1 MRRVVLAVA
10 LGAVAV
16 GLTIGA
22 SGANAASA
30 ATTRDAPSARAA
42 AEPPPT
48 PAQCLARDGARCLTP
63 ASLSAV
69 YGIDAL
75 RTQGLTGKGVTI
87 GIVDSFGSP
96 TITEDLQVFDQ
107 AYNLPAVNLQI
118 VTPAGTPPTFL
129 ESNSDMVGWATETTL
144 DVEVAHAV
152 APDAKILLIETPTS
166 ETEGLQGFPEIIK
179 SEQAMIAANKVD
191 ILSQSF
197 AATEETFDSPEQIR
211 QLSSEIYPLAQQAG
225 VTVLSSSGDSG
236 PTDDMLDMKSLY
248 TYPVTS
254 WPASDPLVTAV
265 GGTRLNVAASGLRAT
280 PDVAWGGPGVS
291 GAGGGGRSVVFGRP
305 TFQASIAAAAG
316 AHRAVPDIS
325 LDADP
330 ASGLTIYGSFD
341 GGSWSV
347 GGGTSQA
354 APLLAGIVALADQ
367 AAGKRV
373 GYLNDALYGLAAAAD
388 HGASSGI
395 VDVTSGSNNLTGHTA
410 VSGYNAVSGYDL
422 ATGLGTVNANLFVPA
437 IVKATAGQAKPLAGG
452 AAPASSSAPAT
463 SASPKASAT
472 PSPAKVSPTSSAS
485 PSPQSAAGVK
495 NDSSSGDTV
504 SAGTIA
510 IAVLAFLVAAGGS
523 GYAFHQRRRRTG

>member
-10 LGAVAV
+10 LGGVAV

-22 SGANAASA
+22 SGAGAASA
-30 ATTRDAPSARAA
+30 AATGSRLASQTA
-42 AEPPPT
+42 AEPPPS

-69 YGIDAL
+69 YGIAAL
-75 RTQGLTGKGVTI
+75 RAQGLTGKGVTI

-96 TITEDLQVFDQ
+96 TITQDLQVFDQ
-107 AYNLPAVNLQI
+107 AYDLPAVNLQI
-118 VTPAGTPPTFL
+118 VTPAGTPPTFV

-179 SEQAMIAANKVD
+179 SEQAMITANKVD

-197 AATEETFDSPEQIR
+197 AATEETFDSPGQIR

-225 VTVLSSSGDSG
+225 VTVLSSSGDNG
-236 PTDDMLDMKSLY
+236 PTDDMLDMTSLY

-265 GGTRLNVAASGLRAT
+265 GGTRLNIAASGLRAT

-305 TFQASIAAAAG
+305 AFQASIATTAQT
-316 AHRAVPDIS
+316 HRAVPDIS

-373 GYLNDALYGLAAAAD
+373 GYLNTALYGLAAAAD
-388 HGASSGI
+388 HGASAGI

-410 VSGYNAVSGYDL
+410 VRGYDAASGYDL
-422 ATGLGTVNANLFVPA
+422 ATGLGTVNATLFVPA
-437 IVKATAGQAKPLAGG
+437 IVKATAAQAKPLAGG
-452 AAPASSSAPAT
+452 AVAASSSAPAS
-463 SASPKASAT
+463 SASTKASA
-472 PSPAKVSPTSSAS
+472 PPTSSKPSPSTS
-485 PSPQSAAGVK
+485 PSPSPHTAAGVK
-495 NDSSSGDTV
+495 NDASSGDTL

-510 IAVLAFLVAAGGS
+510 IAVLAFLVAAGGV
-523 GYAFHQRRRRTG
+523 GYFVVQRRRETG